1 MSELVK
7 KGDTVS
13 LHYTGKFDSGETFDS
28 SHDRGQTLKVIVG
41 TGQLIPGFDAA
52 LEGMEVGKVKT
63 VTIPPEQAYGARH
76 EGHTVE
82 LSKETFPEH
91 FRDQIEEGSIVPL
104 SQRENPETS
113 FPATATEIL
122 EESIVFD
129 LNHPMAGKELTF
141 DIEVVGIGEDGEAT
155 DTEGAVEEPEAE
167 VTDE

>member
-28 SHDRGQTLKVIVG
+28 SHDRGQTLRVVVG

-63 VTIPPEQAYGARH
+63 VTIPPEQAYGPRH

-82 LSKETFPEH
+82 LPKTTFPEH
-91 FRDQIEEGSIVPL
+91 FRDQITEGSIVPL
-104 SQRENPETS
+104 SQKSSPDTS
-113 FPATATEIL
+113 FPATATEVL
-122 EESIVFD
+122 DDTIVFD
-129 LNHPMAGKELTF
+129 LNHPTAGKELTF
-141 DIEVVGIGEDGEAT
+141 DIEIVGIGDDSDTEGT
-155 DTEGAVEEPEAE
+155 DTETE